1 MMNSNLAYANPQK
14 MRAVAYIRVSTDKEE
29 QKSSLINQ
37 RSFFE
42 TFIEQR
48 GDTLTRIYCDDGKS
62 ATKMENRKALNE
74 MLRDARAH
82 KFDRVYVKDVS
93 RLFRNV
99 KNFVNV
105 MSELYELGINIYYVD
120 LGGTNV
126 DPVILN
132 LFATLAESESEKMST
147 RIKFAKN
154 LSKQKGIVPNFVFGY
169 DRIDKWTMEPNPEE
183 AETVRFIFNR
193 YTEDGWGQAR
203 IAKYL
208 HENGVKTKKN
218 KKDAWSNATV
228 GKILT
233 NQIYIGKVVNGRQT
247 GTSIV
252 KRTGLLLSDRSS
264 VSSATNNLKRLSG

>member
-247 GTSIV
+247 T
-252 KRTGLLLSDRSS
+252 KE
-264 VSSATNNLKRLSG
+264 